1 MSVNKHVEFRYYDIP
16 HEDLVFALTGEN
28 WNKEYG
34 EGKDKLAH
42 ALYNVAQEI
51 ADTTGLYLYTDASGR
66 VSRSAIPLS
75 DSLPYT
81 HVSVNDWIYQ
91 EVSSSGGVIAAA
103 VKDLE
108 KQIHSAYSKKFEK
121 NLMH

>member
-1 MSVNKHVEFRYYDIP
+1 M
-16 HEDLVFALTGEN
+16 
-28 WNKEYG
+28 
-34 EGKDKLAH
+34 
-42 ALYNVAQEI
+42 AQEI

-66 VSRSAIPLS
+66 VSRSAIPLF

-108 KQIHSAYSKKFEK
+108 KQIHSARKKELRKERKIREEMNETAKMEEYKLWGNLLSINAWQKVPHEK
-121 NLMH
+121 SITVL